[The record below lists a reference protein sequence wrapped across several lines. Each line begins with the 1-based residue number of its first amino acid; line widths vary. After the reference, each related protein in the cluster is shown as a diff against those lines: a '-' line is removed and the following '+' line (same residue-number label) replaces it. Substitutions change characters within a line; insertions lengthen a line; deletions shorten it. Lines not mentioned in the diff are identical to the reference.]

1 MDIIAAFFAGTL
13 EDIYAFILMLIITL
27 FIVITVHE
35 WGHFIVARLFGVRVE
50 EFSFGFGK
58 TLFSFGG
65 KEETD
70 TRFYLRAFPIA
81 GYIKLF
87 GDVDPHNPQIWDE
100 KEEKARPFTER
111 EKTYAYYLKPAWQRF
126 LIVAAGPLINMLLT
140 VLIVVS
146 AYITLG
152 QRSSSII
159 IDTIGVNTPAYHSDI
174 QLGDEIIAMD
184 GEHNRR
190 MEDIYDFTWWELPPK
205 PHTYTVIRDGKELEI
220 TFAALER
227 LYETNKGLKMHHGQT
242 GMLHLGIINIRKEIR
257 TIDGISVADEPSKA
271 RELIQERFDKQITV
285 GMSSNMAGHKEI
297 PDPYIMKFP
306 ARYNTHFGETNH
318 KYHNFVFLSDPED
331 RLFVRLSFFEAMGR
345 TAFLLKEGV
354 SKSFKL
360 LHAAYKGENDDQV
373 VAGFGKMSET
383 VGKAV
388 KAGPYDYIMI
398 IASFSFM
405 IAIVNILPIPA
416 LDGGYLVFL
425 LYEIV
430 MGKAVSSRFQTIS
443 IIAGLVILLGIMIF
457 ANISD
462 LLSFVSDKSSD

>member
-1 MDIIAAFFAGTL
+1 MAAFFTGTL
-13 EDIYAFILMLIITL
+13 EDIYAFILMLVVTL

-35 WGHFIVARLFGVRVE
+35 WGHYIVARFFGVRVE

-58 TLFSFGG
+58 TIFSFGG

-87 GDVDPHNPQIWDE
+87 GDVDPHNPQMWD
-100 KEEKARPFTER
+100 KQEEKVRPFTER
-111 EKTYAYYLKPAWQRF
+111 EKTYAYYMKPAWQRF

-140 VLIVVS
+140 VLIVVGV
-146 AYITLG
+146 YISLG
-152 QRSSSII
+152 QRSTTII

-184 GEHNRR
+184 GEKNRR
-190 MEDIYDFTWWELPPK
+190 MEDIYDYTWYELPPK
-205 PHTYTVIRDGKELEI
+205 PHTYTVIRDGEELEI
-220 TFAALER
+220 TFTALER
-227 LYETNKGLKMHHGQT
+227 QYETDRGLKMHHGQT
-242 GMLHLGIINIRKEIR
+242 GMLHLGIINIEKDIK
-257 TIDGISVADEPSKA
+257 TINGINVSKQPNKT
-271 RELIQERFDKQITV
+271 RELIQDNFDKEMAV
-285 GMSSNMAGHKEI
+285 GLSSYVDGQEEI
-297 PDPYIMKFP
+297 PDPYIMIFP
-306 ARYNTHFGETNH
+306 ARYNTHFNDTDH
-318 KYHNFVFLSDPED
+318 KYYDFVFLSDPED
-331 RLFVRLSFFEAMGR
+331 KLFVRLPLFEAIGR
-345 TAFLLKEGV
+345 TAFLLKEGIN
-354 SKSFKL
+354 KSFKL
-360 LHAAYKGENDDQV
+360 LHAAFKGKNDDQV

-443 IIAGLVILLGIMIF
+443 IITGLVILLGIMIF

-462 LLSFVSDKSSD
+462 LLAFVSDK